1 MYVYLSTLGGVKSAC
16 KDRSFAQN
24 LVNFANQMWQLPEW
38 PFQTLTY
45 MFYNLPPQIIE
56 GALQYKIAPLTP
68 PNVDRYTYMHIRPLP
83 TFYDNLWNSHMG
95 WSCHSYP
102 KTRLLTRMYA
112 CIFSKTGYIYNF
124 WHTSLLDR
132 MSVYLALQGGSG

>member
-1 MYVYLSTLGGVKSAC
+1 MKVFTGGCQIGMQGPLCPEPRQFC
-16 KDRSFAQN
+16 KLDTATSRKAFLDLN
-24 LVNFANQMWQLPEW
+24 LHVLQLA
-38 PFQTLTY
+38 T
-45 MFYNLPPQIIE
+45 IIE